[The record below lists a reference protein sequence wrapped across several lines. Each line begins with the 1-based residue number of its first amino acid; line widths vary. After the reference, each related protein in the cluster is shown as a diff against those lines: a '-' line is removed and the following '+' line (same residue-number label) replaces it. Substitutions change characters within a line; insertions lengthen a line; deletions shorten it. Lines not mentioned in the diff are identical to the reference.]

1 MDIFQVPD
9 PNPLINCKTNILILL
24 QRSIMLADLEVSSEG
39 GCFYSTTDPEG
50 GEVIF
55 YSKKTFT
62 TSTSEQQSFGFFFQ
76 SPND

>member
-1 MDIFQVPD
+1 
-9 PNPLINCKTNILILL
+9 
-24 QRSIMLADLEVSSEG
+24 MLADLEVSSEG